1 MKRSASAQWQG
12 NLKEGSGDLSTES
25 GILSHAPYSYNTRFE
40 NEAGTNPEELIAAA
54 HAGCFTMALSS
65 ELSKLGFSP
74 RSIRSEASVLMEK
87 IEANWTITEIDLR
100 VSAYVPGISDSQL
113 RKIAEIAKS
122 NCPVSRLLNA
132 KISLNAQLATESE
145 TPEAA

>member
-1 MKRSASAQWQG
+1 
-12 NLKEGSGDLSTES
+12 
-25 GILSHAPYSYNTRFE
+25 
-40 NEAGTNPEELIAAA
+40 
-54 HAGCFTMALSS
+54 
-65 ELSKLGFSP
+65 
-74 RSIRSEASVLMEK
+74 MEK